1 MTRIGE
7 TNPGVCTYETRD
19 TGNACSVSIVLILS
33 MTELNI
39 TSTAGQDVKIPDT
52 AGCIW
57 MATRYVEITSSMF
70 QYWSHF
76 RLSSCKQGD

>member
-1 MTRIGE
+1 MTGIGE
-7 TNPGVCTYETRD
+7 TNPGVFTDETRD
-19 TGNACSVSIVLILS
+19 TGNACSASTVLILS
-33 MTELNI
+33 MT
-39 TSTAGQDVKIPDT
+39 GQDVKIPDT

-70 QYWSHF
+70 QYCSHF